1 MIRAREGH
9 VFRSCF
15 LPRSAAGVASSS
27 GSGRARNITSSSF
40 PPSSASSSPTRQHW
54 LRSASDPGYCRGSA
68 RQSVASIRRS
78 LVRSAVGRRSRV
90 NRRQL
95 HIARFPPGARRSDAR
110 SRANVAR
117 LPCRIPRNLCHV
129 EEATL
134 SLVAANDRNGAKMS
148 TKGEAE
154 ERVRQ

>member
-1 MIRAREGH
+1 M
-9 VFRSCF
+9 FR
-15 LPRSAAGVASSS
+15 RGRHVASSS
-27 GSGRARNITSSSF
+27 GARARNITSSLSF
-40 PPSSASSSPTRQHW
+40 PPPPPLRPSASAPSSPSRQRW
-54 LRSASDPGYCRGSA
+54 LRSASDRGSA

-95 HIARFPPGARRSDAR
+95 RIARLPPGARRSDAR
-110 SRANVAR
+110 SRANVAL

-134 SLVAANDRNGAKMS
+134 PLVAADDQNGAKMS